1 MPTTRTFL
9 NLINEIMSIEK
20 SQYNYYI
27 NVDRIVVIW
36 IRFFN
41 VKEIDKYLWYLG
53 KEAFNRYK

>member
-41 VKEIDKYLWYLG
+41 VKEIDKYLW
-53 KEAFNRYK
+53 